1 MDSTKIGKKNNKS
14 FSSKIC
20 IFLIFNVQ
28 DRKSERERE
37 RERER
42 IKKKINTVINETH
55 WVCRESMKYALRN
68 RTINQK

>member
-1 MDSTKIGKKNNKS
+1 MYLLNLQCARQKI
-14 FSSKIC
+14 
-20 IFLIFNVQ
+20 
-28 DRKSERERE
+28 RERE

>member
-1 MDSTKIGKKNNKS
+1 LFPEKSTWTAQKLEKKNNKS

-37 RERER
+37 REN
-42 IKKKINTVINETH
+42 KKENKHCN
-55 WVCRESMKYALRN
+55 
-68 RTINQK
+68 

>member
-28 DRKSERERE
+28 DRKSE

>member
-1 MDSTKIGKKNNKS
+1 MDSTKIGKKNNTS
-14 FSSKIC
+14 FHHKSKIC

-28 DRKSERERE
+28 DRKPERGG
-37 RERER
+37 ER
-42 IKKKINTVINETH
+42 IKKKKNTVINETH

>member
-37 RERER
+37 REREN
-42 IKKKINTVINETH
+42 KKENKHCN
-55 WVCRESMKYALRN
+55 
-68 RTINQK
+68 

>member
-37 RERER
+37 RR
-42 IKKKINTVINETH
+42 KKKINTVINETH